1 MPSLKSLARKSQR
14 FTVRQHSTPSRVAT
28 IKKTDNSTCEQDC
41 GEIGILIPADGN
53 GRQYSHFGKQSGN
66 FTLKG
71 EMELPWH
78 SNSTPKHTPRTSENK
93 STQKTT
99 QMYFTAAWYIIAQ
112 KSKCSMPFPCL
123 KSFKAPHPS
132 YLTTAS
138 STWSVLDLPSLLL

>member
-66 FTLKG
+66 STLKG
-71 EMELPWH
+71 EMELPNDTAIPLLNIH
-78 SNSTPKHTPRTSENK
+78 PGQVKTS
-93 STQKTT
+93 
-99 QMYFTAAWYIIAQ
+99 
-112 KSKCSMPFPCL
+112 PL
-123 KSFKAPHPS
+123 KKLHKGTSQQHD
-132 YLTTAS
+132 T
-138 STWSVLDLPSLLL
+138 